1 MQASKQVLDRTA
13 ASLVITVDLRPTW
26 CLAELYGAPVRVIAQ
41 MISVRW
47 AALNAV
53 LLYVQASKQVLD
65 RMLPSPVSY
74 ADLCAIAGAVGVY
87 NTHGPL
93 INVGYGRR
101 DVDGPDPFQGV
112 GSNTNQQRDY
122 PIQEIINEWG
132 KLTLTPYEAFSICR
146 RNLGDSTPFVTD
158 NGSARLE
165 HWWLF
170 ILSQTSSV
178 TERHTRIVSHEA
190 SGPCNFC

>member
-1 MQASKQVLDRTA
+1 MGSFK
-13 ASLVITVDLRPTW
+13 S
-26 CLAELYGAPVRVIAQ
+26 
-41 MISVRW
+41 
-47 AALNAV
+47 V
-53 LLYVQASKQVLD
+53 LLCVQASKQVLD

-93 INVGYGRR
+93 INVGYGRP

-132 KLTLTPYEAFSICR
+132 RPTLTPYEAVSSCR
-146 RNLGDSTPFVTD
+146 QNLGDSILLATE
-158 NGSARLE
+158 NGSSRLE
-165 HWWLF
+165 HWWLL
-170 ILSQTSSV
+170 IL
-178 TERHTRIVSHEA
+178 
-190 SGPCNFC
+190 